1 MKITNSIFVVF
12 LTSVVRGFA
21 PKVLFVRDTKRKNF
35 EMIDAF
41 LEMENSVKPKWLIHN
56 IDHLS
61 FTPLNISTSEDLK
74 CDAPANVERHFKSLL
89 ESDPCGSKMSH
100 FNSSRVS
107 NAEPASSYSRI
118 TSPTESS
125 NSNLIVIHD
134 KPCIANMQSNQHFA
148 SSILKTGN
156 SMRKKAPHFAK
167 VIRSKN
173 ILPTLWISIVG
184 GWITCPSLVLF
195 RNPRFYATIAITQLI
210 MANSMILNDLFDLKT
225 DRINN
230 PRRPLVAGHITKR
243 EAIGATFIFYI
254 ASEWINFVFLP
265 AQIRPITHIANAIS
279 LIYTPILKR
288 LLFVKNL
295 SCAALVSTGMYFTGI
310 SAYPSISV
318 LDTRKTGRLL
328 LATRLLF
335 LGSLYIEILLD
346 ICDKSGDKQNGIYT
360 IPGVFG
366 EDVALYVTR
375 FILHFNILM
384 STLDIMQ
391 TEPILRGIYFFL
403 MCTPLLSDFYILQ
416 QRGASKPAIEFVV
429 NRTTGPMVLVF
440 MYLCLLAI

>member
-1 MKITNSIFVVF
+1 MKITNSFFVVF
-12 LTSVVRGFA
+12 LTSVIRGFA
-21 PKVLFVRDTKRKNF
+21 PNVLFVRDTKRKNF

-61 FTPLNISTSEDLK
+61 FSPLNISTSEDLK
-74 CDAPANVERHFKSLL
+74 CDAPARNVERHFKSLL

-100 FNSSRVS
+100 FNSSKVS
-107 NAEPASSYSRI
+107 NAEPASFCSRI
-118 TSPTESS
+118 TSHTETS
-125 NSNLIVIHD
+125 NSNLIV
-134 KPCIANMQSNQHFA
+134 ANMQSNQHFA

-156 SMRKKAPHFAK
+156 SMRKKASYFATL
-167 VIRSKN
+167 VRSKN

-195 RNPRFYATIAITQLI
+195 QNPRFYATIAITQLI

-225 DRINN
+225 DCINN
-230 PRRPLVAGHITKR
+230 PRRPLVARHITKR
-243 EAIGATFIFYI
+243 EAICATFIFYI

-310 SAYPSISV
+310 SVYPSISV

-440 MYLCLLAI
+440 MYLCLLSI

>member
-12 LTSVVRGFA
+12 LTSVVRGFG
-21 PKVLFVRDTKRKNF
+21 PNLLFVRDTKRKSF

-41 LEMENSVKPKWLIHN
+41 LEMENSVNPKWLIHN

-61 FTPLNISTSEDLK
+61 FTPLNIS
-74 CDAPANVERHFKSLL
+74 
-89 ESDPCGSKMSH
+89 
-100 FNSSRVS
+100 

-118 TSPTESS
+118 TAPTESC
-125 NSNLIVIHD
+125 NSNLIV
-134 KPCIANMQSNQHFA
+134 ANMQREVYFT
-148 SSILKTGN
+148 SSMMKIGN
-156 SMRKKAPHFAK
+156 SIRKKAPHFAK
-167 VIRSKN
+167 LIRSKN

-225 DRINN
+225 DRVNN
-230 PRRPLVAGHITKR
+230 PHRPLVAGHITKR
-243 EAIGATFIFYI
+243 EAIGATVLLYI
-254 ASEWINFVFLP
+254 TSEWINFAFLP
-265 AQIRPITHIANAIS
+265 AHIRPITHIANAIA

-288 LLFVKNL
+288 LLFLKNL
-295 SCAALVSTGMYFTGI
+295 SCATLVSTGLYFTGI
-310 SAYPSISV
+310 SVYPSISV
-318 LDTRKTGRLL
+318 LDTRKTELL
-328 LATRLLF
+328 VLATRLLF

-360 IPGVFG
+360 IPVVFG

-375 FILHFNILM
+375 FILHFNILLN
-384 STLDIMQ
+384 TLDIMQ

-403 MCTPLLSDFYILQ
+403 MCSPLLSDFYILQ

-429 NRTTGPMVLVF
+429 NRTTVPMVLVF
-440 MYLCLLAI
+440 MYLCLMAI